1 MTTPAPASGPAWRDP
16 HDLENLAPVGLAL
29 ALAAA
34 FQWLL
39 PDTLVLIHPGWVLPV
54 LELALVAVFV
64 VVDFGPWTLHL
75 RPLSIVLVAVILADN
90 TVSSVLLVL
99 NLIHA
104 LPNAATFSAQP
115 LLAAGGS
122 IYVTN
127 VIAYGVWYWQLDR
140 GGAHARAE
148 GRNPHPDFL
157 FPQMSTPELH
167 QPEWRPL
174 FLDYLY
180 VSLTNVTAF
189 SPTDTLPLTR
199 RAKALMALQSLVAI
213 GTMALV
219 LARAVNILQ

>member
-1 MTTPAPASGPAWRDP
+1 
-16 HDLENLAPVGLAL
+16 VGLAL

-34 FQWLL
+34 FQLLLPDALVLVHPGWLL
-39 PDTLVLIHPGWVLPV
+39 PA

-64 VVDFGPWTLHL
+64 AIDFGPWTFDL
-75 RPLSIVLVAVILADN
+75 RPLTIVLVAVVLVDN

-99 NLIHA
+99 NLARA
-104 LPNAATFSAQP
+104 LPNTVPLTAQP
-115 LLAAGGS
+115 LLASGGS

-140 GGAHARAE
+140 GGARARSEA
-148 GRNPHPDFL
+148 RNPHPDFL

-167 QPEWRPL
+167 QADWRPL

-180 VSLTNVTAF
+180 VSLTNATAF

>member
-1 MTTPAPASGPAWRDP
+1 MTPAPASGPAWRDP
-16 HDLENLAPVGLAL
+16 HDLENLAPAGLAL

-34 FQWLL
+34 FQGLL
-39 PDTLVLIHPGWVLPV
+39 PDALVLIHPGWLLPA
-54 LELALVAVFV
+54 LELALVTVLV
-64 VVDFGPWTLHL
+64 VVDFGPWTINL
-75 RPLSIVLVAVILADN
+75 RPVSIVLVALILTDN

-99 NLIHA
+99 NLVHV
-104 LPNAATFSAQP
+104 LPNAATLSAAH

-140 GGAHARAE
+140 GGPHARAE
-148 GRNPHPDFL
+148 ARYPHPDFL
-157 FPQMSTPELH
+157 FPQMATPELH
-167 QPEWRPL
+167 QPDWRPL

-180 VSLTNVTAF
+180 VSLTNATAF

-199 RAKALMALQSLVAI
+199 RAKALMALQSLVALA
-213 GTMALV
+213 TLALV